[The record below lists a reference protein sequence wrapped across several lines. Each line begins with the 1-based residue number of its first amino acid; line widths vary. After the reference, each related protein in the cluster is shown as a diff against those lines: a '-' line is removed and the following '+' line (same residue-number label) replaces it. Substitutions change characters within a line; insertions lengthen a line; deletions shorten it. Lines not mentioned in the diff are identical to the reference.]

1 MWRQSCEVRTKLKAG
16 FLFFFS
22 ICSKYHYY
30 YDRNTGYIH
39 MYMQL
44 VVKGQYIS
52 HCMCQI
58 LFLNKKK
65 YVYVHFHS
73 AGLSKLFI

>member
-1 MWRQSCEVRTKLKAG
+1 
-16 FLFFFS
+16 
-22 ICSKYHYY
+22 
-30 YDRNTGYIH
+30 

-65 YVYVHFHS
+65 YVYVHFQCRIKQIIHLKNRFS
-73 AGLSKLFI
+73 IYFYVALLKA

>member
-1 MWRQSCEVRTKLKAG
+1 
-16 FLFFFS
+16 
-22 ICSKYHYY
+22 
-30 YDRNTGYIH
+30 